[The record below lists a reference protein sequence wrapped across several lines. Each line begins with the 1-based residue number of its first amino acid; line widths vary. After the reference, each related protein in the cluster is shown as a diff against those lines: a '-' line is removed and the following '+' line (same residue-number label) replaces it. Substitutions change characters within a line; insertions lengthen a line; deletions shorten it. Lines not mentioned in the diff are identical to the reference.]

1 MTHRVYLSLGANLG
15 NRQDNLQRAIALLA
29 RHVGTVV
36 RQSSIHESEPWGFQ
50 SPHRFLNMCVCI
62 ETRLRPSQVLHRTQH
77 IEHCI
82 GKRHVHA
89 TLRPADGSPV
99 YKDRPIDI
107 DILLYDERRVHTS
120 YLVIPHPRMHERPFV
135 MIPLNEILQ

>member
-1 MTHRVYLSLGANLG
+1 MTHLVYLSLGANIG
-15 NRQDNLQRAIALLA
+15 NRQASLQRAVNLLGK
-29 RHVGTVV
+29 HVGTVV
-36 RQSSIHESEPWGFQ
+36 RQSSVYESKPWGFQ
-50 SPHRFLNMCVCI
+50 SPNSFLNMCVCC

-89 TLRPADGSPV
+89 TQRSNDGTTV

-107 DILLYDERRVHTS
+107 DILLYDECRIQTS
-120 YLVIPHPRMHERPFV
+120 YLVIPHPRMSERPFV
-135 MIPLNEILQ
+135 MNPLNEILT